1 MKNLD
6 FNIIASDSLIA
17 TGKDSGEIISR
28 LESLKNK
35 FTEIELIAIFNY
47 FLKIEFDADVLCWLV
62 KSLDKYRDSSSLQ
75 PLTDL
80 LLMKEHTPNA
90 DYTKEYYTNVRAL
103 CAKAISNLKDN
114 SSVHVLLYCL
124 NDKHENYKV
133 RLSCA
138 DALGKLGD
146 KYAVTTL
153 MDVVADE
160 DEKSIYIRESAAVAL
175 GLIGDMRAVDS
186 LVKII
191 ESKNG
196 IMDKFSFLKEKAI
209 EALCRLS
216 PNNDR
221 TFHAL
226 KKSLYDQN
234 PQVRINTIEALLD
247 YETPET
253 EELIQSMLFD
263 SDEEVQKNAVIA
275 MYNIGAEEFMHK
287 ILNGSQY
294 SQICKNEAQN
304 LLENIEDYE

>member
-35 FTEIELIAIFNY
+35 FTEIELLAIFNY

-62 KSLDKYRDSSSLQ
+62 KTLDKYRDSSSLQ

-247 YETPET
+247 YETPEA

-287 ILNGSQY
+287 ILNEPQY